1 MLVAS
6 LFPWFALSGKLG
18 FRRLFR
24 RVLAA
29 LSKRSEFS
37 GRAPKQA
44 GSAHRIVHDSAM
56 ADTLYCYHCRTYH
69 PREEMRQIDTKGGKR
84 WRCIK
89 SIEATK
95 RSAEE
100 REAFGRQ
107 MTAMNKAEAQS
118 KARIL
123 NGQT

>member
-1 MLVAS
+1 
-6 LFPWFALSGKLG
+6 
-18 FRRLFR
+18 
-24 RVLAA
+24 
-29 LSKRSEFS
+29 
-37 GRAPKQA
+37 
-44 GSAHRIVHDSAM
+44 M

-95 RSAEE
+95 RSPEE

-107 MTAMNKAEAQS
+107 MTAINKAEAQS

-123 NGQT
+123 NGQS